1 MEWSL
6 NAPGL
11 CPWERGRKLVS
22 IRLFISRSEFTS
34 NAVDEFL
41 SKLNNFNGLRSYCE
55 KWCLTIDSSGGR
67 VDVGHFD
74 SIVEFHPSN
83 HLGQIMESS

>member
-41 SKLNNFNGLRSYCE
+41 SKLNNFNGLSADTQIEISQKFTKSVTVDQVDSRRS
-55 KWCLTIDSSGGR
+55 
-67 VDVGHFD
+67 V
-74 SIVEFHPSN
+74 
-83 HLGQIMESS
+83 